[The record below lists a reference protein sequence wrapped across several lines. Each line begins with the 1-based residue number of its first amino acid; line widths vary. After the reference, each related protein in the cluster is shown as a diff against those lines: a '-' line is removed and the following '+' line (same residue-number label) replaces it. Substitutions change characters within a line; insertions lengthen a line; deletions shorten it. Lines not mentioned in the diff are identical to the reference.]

1 MKRSVILLLM
11 SGLLAVSCATS
22 VQLSSIEP
30 RFQDGIYYKPRLK
43 TAPRSAESF
52 KIQPINADTVIYTPS
67 VTIALGIPIWRNWW
81 WNDPFYWDPWFRW
94 NPWCWDPWYRWDPWY
109 WDSWYW
115 RRPYYDPWWRPYP
128 ASRPIIIDRGRY
140 YYGSRSSAGI
150 GSATRQGG
158 AGYIRRGGSGSYSPG
173 YGGSGGIRRN
183 YSVSP
188 YSGSNITRDV
198 GKSVRNNVQKSGQ
211 TGRTGSYSGRTRS
224 YSGSGGYSGSSRSG
238 GYSGGYSGGASRSGG
253 GYSGG
258 GSSMRSGGGG
268 HSGGRR

>member
-52 KIQPINADTVIYTPS
+52 KIQSINADTVIYTPS

-81 WNDPFYWDPWFRW
+81 WNDPFYWDPW
-94 NPWCWDPWYRWDPWY
+94 YRWDPWY
-109 WDSWYW
+109 W
-115 RRPYYDPWWRPYP
+115 RQPYYDPWWRPYP
-128 ASRPIIIDRGRY
+128 YPAPIIIDRGRY
-140 YYGSRSSAGI
+140 YYGSRNSVGI

-173 YGGSGGIRRN
+173 YPGGSGGIRRN

-198 GKSVRNNVQKSGQ
+198 GKSIGNNVQRSNQ

-224 YSGSGGYSGSSRSG
+224 YSGSGGYSGGSRSG
-238 GYSGGYSGGASRSGG
+238 SYGGGYSGGASRSGG
-253 GYSGG
+253 GFSGG